1 MFSSN
6 TSKATLRKKYLE
18 LRKEFSDEVEE
29 LSEQIF
35 RNFVLQFN
43 VFENQNIHVF
53 LPIEKFNEIKT
64 RFFIEYFWSKNVNVI
79 VPKIY
84 QNRMISVKFTSETEL
99 IENSWGILEP
109 KSNENECSKFDL
121 VITPLLYCDHNGNR
135 IGYGKGFY
143 DQFFKEINSGAK
155 KIGVNYFP
163 PNESIS
169 DVSDFDVKLDY
180 LVTPTEVLSFLG
192 MSNSTK

>member
-1 MFSSN
+1 ML
-6 TSKATLRKKYLE
+6 KVELRKKYMDM
-18 LRKEFSDEVEE
+18 RKTLSKDEVLI

-35 RNFVLQFN
+35 KNFVLQFN
-43 VFENQNIHVF
+43 VFENQNIHIF
-53 LPIEKFNEIKT
+53 LPIKKFNEVET
-64 RFFIEYFWSKNVNVI
+64 RFFIEYFWNKNVNVF

-84 QNRMISVKFTSETEL
+84 QSKMISVKFTSETDL
-99 IENSWGILEP
+99 TENSWGILEP
-109 KSNENECSKFDL
+109 KSNENECSEFDF

-163 PNESIS
+163 PYESIS
-169 DVSDFDVKLDY
+169 DVSEFDVKLDY
-180 LVTPTEVLSFLG
+180 LVVPTEVLSFLG